1 MKGAEV
7 MGEQALASFSQ
18 TGVYGIL
25 SLLVA
30 LGCIILAWWALQNLK
45 LDLIIRHPQSP
56 QGKMLHVLLA
66 IVLGHFVANF
76 VLDYIGWSQLLR
88 MGF

>member
-1 MKGAEV
+1 M
-7 MGEQALASFSQ
+7 EQSALASFSQ

-25 SLLVA
+25 SMLIS
-30 LGCIILAWWALQNLK
+30 LGCIFLAWWALQNLK
-45 LDLIIRHPQSP
+45 LDVIIRHPQSA

-88 MGF
+88 MSF

>member
-1 MKGAEV
+1 
-7 MGEQALASFSQ
+7 MGENALASFSQ
-18 TGVYGIL
+18 TGVFGIL
-25 SLLVA
+25 SMVIS
-30 LGCIILAWWALQNLK
+30 LGCILLSWWALQNLK

-66 IVLGHFVANF
+66 IVLGHFVAKF
-76 VLDYIGWSQLLR
+76 MLDYIGWSQLLR

>member
-1 MKGAEV
+1 MS
-7 MGEQALASFSQ
+7 QSALASFSQ
-18 TGVYGIL
+18 TGVYGFL
-25 SLLVA
+25 SMLISLA
-30 LGCIILAWWALQNLK
+30 CIFLAWWALQNLK

-76 VLDYIGWSQLLR
+76 VLDYIGWSQLLK

>member
-1 MKGAEV
+1 MAESN
-7 MGEQALASFSQ
+7 LAVFSQ
-18 TGVYGIL
+18 TGVSGIL
-25 SLLVA
+25 SMVVS

-45 LDLIIRHPQSP
+45 LDVIIRHPQSP

-76 VLDYIGWSQLLR
+76 VLDYVGWSQLLR
-88 MGF
+88 TGF

>member
-1 MKGAEV
+1 MD
-7 MGEQALASFSQ
+7 QNALASFSQ

-25 SLLVA
+25 SMLIS
-30 LGCIILAWWALQNLK
+30 LGCIVLAWWALQNLK
-45 LDLIIRHPQSP
+45 LDAIIRHPQSA

-88 MGF
+88 MSF